1 MRETDTL
8 NWYPELPGLK
18 KYNECLD
25 SMLKSKGAPGLSAAR
40 GLHTWAKEAGFER
53 RKMDIGAG
61 AMVYST
67 PEERRWWAK
76 IHVGRLRGEVGN
88 KMLELGLLDK
98 DGLEGMV
105 NDFEQWAENEDGWYA
120 ALQCEVIA
128 RK

>member
-25 SMLKSKGAPGLSAAR
+25 GMLKSKGAPGLSAAR
-40 GLHTWAKEAGFER
+40 GMHTWAGKAGFER
-53 RKMDIGAG
+53 QKMDIGAG

-67 PEERRWWAK
+67 PEERRWWGGV
-76 IHVGRLRGEVGN
+76 HVDRIRGDAGD
-88 KMLELGLLDK
+88 KMRDLGLLSAVDSE
-98 DGLEGMV
+98 DMV
-105 NDFEQWAENEDGWYA
+105 RDFQQWSEEPDGWYA
-120 ALQCEVIA
+120 ALQCEVVA